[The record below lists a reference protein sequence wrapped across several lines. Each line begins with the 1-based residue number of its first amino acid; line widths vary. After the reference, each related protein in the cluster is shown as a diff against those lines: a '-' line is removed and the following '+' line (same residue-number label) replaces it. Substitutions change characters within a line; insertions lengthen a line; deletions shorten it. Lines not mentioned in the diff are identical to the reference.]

1 MASPQMDAIPTYD
14 GDYDW
19 LLLDLLMHERS
30 AGLEPAISTL
40 PSIFRGDFG
49 LLTFRVVIHEKVI
62 FCFTEP
68 AYHHRSDGRGRALH
82 RR

>member
-1 MASPQMDAIPTYD
+1 MFPGEPITPGMPILGRHIQTPASQQPDMASPQMDAIPTCD

-40 PSIFRGDFG
+40 PSIFRGDFS
-49 LLTFRVVIHEKVI
+49 L
-62 FCFTEP
+62 
-68 AYHHRSDGRGRALH
+68 ALQDSN
-82 RR
+82 

>member
-40 PSIFRGDFG
+40 PSTFRGDFS
-49 LLTFRVVIHEKVI
+49 L
-62 FCFTEP
+62 
-68 AYHHRSDGRGRALH
+68 ALQNSN
-82 RR
+82 

>member
-19 LLLDLLMHERS
+19 LLLDLLVHERS

-40 PSIFRGDFG
+40 PSIFRGDFS
-49 LLTFRVVIHEKVI
+49 L
-62 FCFTEP
+62 
-68 AYHHRSDGRGRALH
+68 ALQNSN
-82 RR
+82 